1 MMLLTLMQSHAE
13 EFYIQGLGGFKC
25 SWTSKNDTHLLS
37 GSNENGDLLSLVLYP
52 DGSFVLWIDMANG
65 EKVGIKVK
73 M

>member
-1 MMLLTLMQSHAE
+1 MLLTPMQSHAE

-25 SWTSKNDTHLLS
+25 SWTSKNGTHLLS
-37 GSNENGDLLSLVLYP
+37 GFNENGDLLSLVLYP
-52 DGSFVLWIDMANG
+52 DGSFVLWIDMADG